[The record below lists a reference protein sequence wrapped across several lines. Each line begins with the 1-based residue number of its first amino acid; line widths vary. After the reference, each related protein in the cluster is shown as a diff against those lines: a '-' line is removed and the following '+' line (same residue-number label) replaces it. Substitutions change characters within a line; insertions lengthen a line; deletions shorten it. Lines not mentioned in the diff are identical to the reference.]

1 MTKIVFIGAGS
12 TVFVRNI
19 LGDCMQLPS
28 LQDAEVALYDIDG
41 VRLKESL
48 EILENLNGSINGGR
62 MRFVC
67 FCGEASRREALS
79 GADFVINAANIGG
92 YEPATVVDFEVP
104 KKYGLRQT
112 IADTMGIGGIFRAQ
126 RSIPFLLDVARE
138 MEAVCP
144 EAWLLNYANPMAM
157 LTGAVL
163 KATSVRAIGLCHSV
177 QVCVA
182 SLLNTLGMYS
192 FRVDFDKKHKLPM
205 DYGWKEKVA
214 GINHMAWLLEV
225 TKDGKDMYP
234 ELHAKAAEYLR
245 ENVGHVQPRSD
256 GEDANLVR
264 LQLMQDF
271 GYYVTESS
279 VHNAEYTPF
288 WIKAAYPDVVSDYG
302 ITLDEYPK
310 RCVRQREQWAQEYKA
325 IREKSLTHV
334 HSIEYASEIME
345 AMVSCRSFSFG
356 GNLPN
361 NGYIENLPSEAI
373 VEVPCIA
380 DGDGIRGTVV
390 GRLPM
395 QCAALNMTNINVQL
409 LSIEAALT
417 RSRQSLYQAAMLDP
431 HTAGELPIDRIKAL
445 CDDMIAAHGDLLP
458 NYS

>member
-19 LGDCMQLPS
+19 IGDCMQMPS
-28 LQDAEVALYDIDG
+28 LRDASVALYDIDG
-41 VRLKESL
+41 ERLKESL
-48 EILENLNGSINGGR
+48 EILGNLNRSINGER
-62 MRFVC
+62 MHFEC
-67 FCGEASRREALS
+67 FCGEPMRREALK

-92 YEPATVVDFEVP
+92 YEPATVTDFEVP

-126 RSIPFLLDVARE
+126 RSIPFLLEVAKD

-144 EAWLLNYANPMAM
+144 NAWLLNYANPMAM
-157 LTGAVL
+157 LTGALL
-163 KATSVRAIGLCHSV
+163 KATPIRTIGLCHSV
-177 QVCVA
+177 QVCTA
-182 SLLNTLGMYS
+182 SLLNTLGLYS
-192 FRVDFDKKHKLPM
+192 FREDFDKNHKLPI
-205 DYGWKEKVA
+205 DYGWKDKVA

-234 ELHAKAAEYLR
+234 ELHAKAAEYLSQ
-245 ENVGHVQPRSD
+245 NVGHIKQRDD

-288 WIKAAYPDVVSDYG
+288 WIKAAYPEVVSDYG
-302 ITLDEYPK
+302 ISLDEYPK
-310 RCVRQREQWAQEYKA
+310 RCIRQREQWAQQYKT

-345 AMVSCRSFSFG
+345 AMVSGKSFTFG
-356 GNLPN
+356 GNLLN
-361 NGYIENLPSEAI
+361 QGYIENLPVEAV

-380 DGDGIRGTVV
+380 DTTGIRGTNV

-417 RSRQSLYQAAMLDP
+417 RRRDTLYQAAMLDP
-431 HTAGELPIDRIKAL
+431 HTAAELPIDKIKTL
-445 CDDMIAAHGDLLP
+445 CDEMIAAHGNLLP
-458 NYS
+458 QFN